1 MSPFEPA
8 VLRLALG
15 GLRLPLDHPPNW
27 LPQLAA
33 DRLGVEPARV
43 RRWEILRRSLDAR
56 GRRKPCWEYRI
67 GLELAAGQGEAAPGG
82 AQPWPPAP
90 PLPVPLRVR
99 VKSRPLVVGGGPAGL
114 FAALRLCAHGVPP
127 LVLERGDPVEQ
138 RVRRVAAYWRRG
150 EFDPESNVQF
160 GEGGAGA
167 FSDGKLTYRGKDP
180 RRGWLL
186 DQLVALGAPPET
198 RFDARAHLG
207 TDRLRRLLV
216 GLRRNLLAA
225 GCAIRFR
232 TRVDELVLEEGR
244 VAGVRVGGAP
254 VLGTPVFLAPGHSA
268 RDFVAALVG
277 QGTTATA
284 KGFALGVRVEL
295 PQAAVA
301 RQQFG
306 SWAGEP
312 SLPAAEFAVRARAG
326 EGRDVYSFC
335 MCPGGVV
342 IPAGSEADGL
352 VLNGMSGAARGG
364 ASANAALVVGTEPE
378 DWGGE
383 PLGGY
388 ALQRHWEREARRLGG
403 PRGVPGQRVAD
414 FLAGRPSR
422 DLPASRCPWPPVP
435 APLDR
440 CLPPFAAAALRE
452 ALPKLIRQLPPL
464 ADGLLLGVETRTSS
478 PVRLL
483 RGTDFQSVST
493 PGLYPLGEGAG
504 YAGGIVSSALDG
516 IAAADAWVAS
526 LDTEAGT

>member
-1 MSPFEPA
+1 MH
-8 VLRLALG
+8 RLSLS
-15 GLRLPLDHPPNW
+15 GLRLSLDHPPDL
-27 LPQLAA
+27 LPRLAA
-33 DRLGVEPARV
+33 DRLGVDPARV
-43 RRWEILRRSLDAR
+43 RHWEILRRSLDAR
-56 GRRKPCWEYRI
+56 GQRRPCWEYRL
-67 GLELAAGQGEAAPGG
+67 GLELAATPGEDAPAGT
-82 AQPWPPAP
+82 QPWPPAP
-90 PLPVPLRVR
+90 PEPVPLRGRAVA
-99 VKSRPLVVGGGPAGL
+99 RPLVVGAGPAGL

-127 LVLERGDPVEQ
+127 LLLERGDPVEQ
-138 RVRRVAAYWRRG
+138 RVRTVAAYWRRG
-150 EFDPESNVQF
+150 ELDPESNVQF

-180 RRGWLL
+180 RRGWFL
-186 DQLVALGAPPET
+186 DQLVALGAPPGT

-216 GLRRNLLAA
+216 GLRGRLLAA
-225 GCAIRFR
+225 GCEIRFR
-232 TRVDELVLEEGR
+232 TRVEELILADGKV
-244 VAGVRVGGAP
+244 VGVRVGGEP
-254 VLGTPVFLAPGHSA
+254 LLGAPVFLAPGHSA
-268 RDFVAALVG
+268 REFVAALVG
-277 QGTTATA
+277 QGTSAAA

-306 SWAGEP
+306 SWADDP

-326 EGRDVYSFC
+326 DGRDVYSFC

-352 VLNGMSGAARGG
+352 VLNGMSGAARSG

-383 PLGGY
+383 PLGGF
-388 ALQRHWEREARRLGG
+388 AMQRHWEREASKLGG
-403 PRGVPGQRVAD
+403 PRGIPGQRVAD
-414 FLAGRPSR
+414 FLAGRSSR
-422 DLPASRCPWPPVP
+422 DLPASRCLWPPVP
-435 APLDR
+435 TALDR
-440 CLPPFAAAALRE
+440 CLPPFARAALRE
-452 ALPKLIRQLPPL
+452 TLPKLVKQLPPL

-483 RGTDFQSVST
+483 RGADFQSVST

-504 YAGGIVSSALDG
+504 YSGGIVSSALDG

-526 LDTEAGT
+526 LGPEAGT